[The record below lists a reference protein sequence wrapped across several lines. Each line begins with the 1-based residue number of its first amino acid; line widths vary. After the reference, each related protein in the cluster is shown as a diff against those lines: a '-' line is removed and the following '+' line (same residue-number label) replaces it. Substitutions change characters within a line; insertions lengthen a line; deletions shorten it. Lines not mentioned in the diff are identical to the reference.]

1 MTTKD
6 VYSSHEEKMQKAL
19 DALRREL
26 ATLRAGRATPA
37 LLDKVTVDYYGTPTP
52 INQVANIAVPEP
64 RMITIQ
70 PWEKTMVA
78 QIEKA
83 LLKSDL
89 GLTPN
94 SDGLVIRLLIPQL
107 TQQRRTELVK
117 MVHKKAE
124 ESRVAVRNLRRDA
137 NEATKKLEKEKTISE
152 DETKKA
158 QDDIQKLTD
167 KYIKEIDRI
176 MAGKEKEIMEV
187 QTVDTV
193 GQPLSEIRQQL
204 DKLNSRYTITC
215 SRPIT
220 RMFSVDDNCLYVIRQ
235 HIDADGIYHLVAA
248 GKMGKEVL

>member
-1 MTTKD
+1 MTIKD
-6 VYSSHEEKMQKAL
+6 VYSSHEERMQKAL

-137 NEATKKLEKEKTISE
+137 NDATKKLEKEKAISE

-176 MAGKEKEIMEV
+176 MASKEKEIMEV
-187 QTVDTV
+187 
-193 GQPLSEIRQQL
+193 
-204 DKLNSRYTITC
+204 
-215 SRPIT
+215 
-220 RMFSVDDNCLYVIRQ
+220 
-235 HIDADGIYHLVAA
+235 
-248 GKMGKEVL
+248 